1 MDPDQSVDPTL
12 PVRPAEPS
20 GEDLLPQPLVN
31 RYAVPMT
38 TLLSGA
44 VVAEADQVVIK
55 PVPES
60 WAPGGTGPVSGDDG
74 D

>member
-1 MDPDQSVDPTL
+1 MEPDQSVDPTQ
-12 PVRPAEPS
+12 PVVPTEPS

-38 TLLSGA
+38 TLLAGA
-44 VVAEADQVVIK
+44 VVAEADQVVIR
-55 PVPES
+55 PVPPT
-60 WAPGGTGPVSGDDG
+60 WAPGDSGPAPGDDG